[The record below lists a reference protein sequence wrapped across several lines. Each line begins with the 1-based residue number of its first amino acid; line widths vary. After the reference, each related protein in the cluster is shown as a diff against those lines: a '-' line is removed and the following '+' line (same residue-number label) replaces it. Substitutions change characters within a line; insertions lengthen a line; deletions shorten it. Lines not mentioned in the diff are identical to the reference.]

1 MSSRRMWIVA
11 MAVVALAACKQQEQA
26 APADTTG
33 RDLMTVRD
41 SFRTPESVLY
51 DSAGDAYFVSN
62 INGDPSRKDDNGFI
76 ARVNP
81 DGRVDELTFVN
92 GADTN
97 VTLHAPKGMAIRG
110 DTLFVADIDE
120 VRLFSRVNGEPLGSW
135 PVRGATFLNDV
146 HVGPGGTVYVTDTGW
161 NPDFTPNG
169 SDAVYR
175 FDAGGRATAVAR
187 GRDLNGPNGVVATD
201 SGLVIAANNG
211 DLYRLGERGART
223 ALPKP
228 PGGGLD
234 GLMRTA
240 DGAWL
245 VSSWGDSTVR
255 RLEPGDSTWTVVARY
270 ESPADIGVDT
280 RRGRLLIPVFNGNR
294 VEIQPLRRRS

>member
-1 MSSRRMWIVA
+1 MSSTRIWIVA
-11 MAVVALAACKQQEQA
+11 VAALSLAACKQQEQA
-26 APADTTG
+26 APADTTQ

-62 INGDPSRKDDNGFI
+62 INGNPADKDDNGFI
-76 ARVNP
+76 ARLNP
-81 DGRVDELTFVN
+81 DGRMDQLTFAN

-110 DTLFVADIDE
+110 DTLYVADIDE
-120 VRLFSRVNGEPLGSW
+120 VRLFSRVNGAPLGSW

-146 HVGPGGTVYVTDTGW
+146 TVGPDGTVYVTDTGL
-161 NPDFTPNG
+161 NPDFSPNG

-175 FDAGGRATAVAR
+175 FDAAGRATAVAR
-187 GRDLNGPNGVVATD
+187 GRSLNGPNGIVATD
-201 SGLVIAANNG
+201 SGLVVNTWSG
-211 DLYRLGERGART
+211 DVYRLDQRGART
-223 ALPKP
+223 NLPKP
-228 PGGGLD
+228 PAGGLD

-245 VSSWGDSTVR
+245 VSSWNDSTVR
-255 RLEPGDSTWTVVARY
+255 RLEPGDSTWTVVARH

-294 VEIQPLRRRS
+294 VEIQPLRRRN